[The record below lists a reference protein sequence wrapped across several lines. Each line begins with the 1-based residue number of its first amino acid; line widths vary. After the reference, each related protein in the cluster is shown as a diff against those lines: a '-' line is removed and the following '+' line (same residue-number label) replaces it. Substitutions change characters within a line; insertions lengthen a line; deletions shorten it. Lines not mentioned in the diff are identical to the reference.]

1 MRLLYELKQFQ
12 SVRERWLKSV
22 KALTLLS
29 TLQSA
34 DIILPT
40 TDGREIRL
48 RSITEPAAE
57 QNSVPTHFC
66 TRPGMCW
73 YSRDPSAGPNRRP
86 KRIRDSPLV

>member
-12 SVRERWLKSV
+12 SARARWPKSV

-29 TLQSA
+29 TLRSA

-48 RSITEPAAE
+48 RWITEPAAE

-66 TRPGMCW
+66 TRPGMCSN
-73 YSRDPSAGPNRRP
+73 SREA
-86 KRIRDSPLV
+86 